1 LANSATADIYG
12 AGDLPAPGHALG
24 FVGAGF
30 CAGSLSATL
39 AQRLIVMELATPQ
52 QPPAFVER
60 RQRSL
65 GPACGPERRQ
75 FSDSRDNLAPEVAE
89 LSQAIDRYKLMHRR
103 RFITVQELY
112 QVVAGLGY
120 HK

>member
-1 LANSATADIYG
+1 M
-12 AGDLPAPGHALG
+12 
-24 FVGAGF
+24 
-30 CAGSLSATL
+30 
-39 AQRLIVMELATPQ
+39 QLATPQ
-52 QPPAFVER
+52 QAPPQAIPFVDR

-65 GPACGPERRQ
+65 GPACGTDRRQ
-75 FSDSRDNLAPEVAE
+75 FADSRDTLAPEVAE